1 MLKKPEIIQQ
11 VYNDGLV
18 ELIKR
23 TQKTDDYGTPI
34 GGVDKVTIDKVWF
47 RDLSL
52 TATDTF
58 YAHADDTDLTS
69 KIAVRGK
76 MKISTKWLAVIDD
89 TEHEIYRTYYNPKN
103 KETEISLMEVS
114 DE

>member
-34 GGVDKVTIDKVWF
+34 GGVEEEVIYKVWF

-103 KETEISLMEVS
+103 KEMEISLTEVPY
-114 DE
+114 E